1 MKKVIQAVLI
11 ALMLL
16 CMLALIPSA
25 AITGYAE
32 VLELPLDAKAGLPP
46 QEEGF
51 LSENEYE
58 DPSLSVK
65 IERGRW
71 LETNYVIARVK
82 IANASQIRTAMAQ
95 SYYAPSTV
103 AADVMSRR
111 VNAVV
116 AMNGDYF
123 SARNGDGYVARQG
136 KVYRT
141 RCYGNYDVLIIDEK
155 GDFHILKKAV
165 SKDIEG
171 FEGTPI
177 NGFNFGPGL
186 VIDGERQTELT
197 NIDNGPYKQTQR
209 SCIAQTGP
217 LEYLLLC
224 SEGPDDEGSTG
235 LTMEQFAD
243 LAASLN
249 VVNAYNLDGGSSAHL
264 LFRHQKLNAVNNPNR
279 RPLCDI
285 IYFASAYQP
294 D

>member
-1 MKKVIQAVLI
+1 M
-11 ALMLL
+11 
-16 CMLALIPSA
+16 
-25 AITGYAE
+25 
-32 VLELPLDAKAGLPP
+32 
-46 QEEGF
+46 
-51 LSENEYE
+51 
-58 DPSLSVK
+58 
-65 IERGRW
+65 
-71 LETNYVIARVK
+71 
-82 IANASQIRTAMAQ
+82 
-95 SYYAPSTV
+95 
-103 AADVMSRR
+103 
-111 VNAVV
+111 
-116 AMNGDYF
+116 
-123 SARNGDGYVARQG
+123 
-136 KVYRT
+136 YRT

-165 SKDIEG
+165 YKDIEG